1 MLVVVGI
8 DCITLG
14 HSIARKKDRLSIRL
28 GVGFAG
34 GLDRLCSSLHPQFC
48 QLGESVT
55 TDESHEVNMTYS
67 FRLLCGEELVV
78 GPLGRAG
85 SGPAGDEGIKVCG

>member
-1 MLVVVGI
+1 
-8 DCITLG
+8 
-14 HSIARKKDRLSIRL
+14 
-28 GVGFAG
+28 
-34 GLDRLCSSLHPQFC
+34 
-48 QLGESVT
+48 
-55 TDESHEVNMTYS
+55 MTYS